1 MVEAMLWMC
10 LGLINLRIDLLRSR
24 PSLYLRGQLWRLVVG
39 VPLSLAWVYLTLP
52 ALVPGVGHT
61 VVLLPLTINALY
73 TMLTV
78 LVGRAKK
85 DRATIWLTGLVFSA
99 ALLVSLYL
107 NFLVVPHR
115 AIDLRNVPTVTVS
128 DVPAPVMNLEH
139 IRLVPYENAQ
149 WRAQKVL
156 GAMGA
161 GFEVGHLNIQLVDG
175 ELYWVGLVDFR
186 GLLRWLNFREAPGFI
201 MVDAEDAGVPAEFVP
216 FAMRYTPGAFFGS
229 DLRRHIYRQHQAV
242 LLLDP
247 SFELDDDGNP
257 RWVMSIGRPTVGKT
271 GTVVTGI
278 VILDPATGEM
288 QEYAKADAP
297 LWVDQVIP
305 EFVAEQHND
314 WFGRFVHGYWNS
326 LFTKRDMHLPTEWE
340 GVSDVFGVVGPD
352 ARFYWFTGHTAA
364 AGRDDSLM
372 GYTMMDG
379 RTGEITYYRYAV
391 GFFNE
396 AAAVSSVNA
405 AVADFVGWHG
415 AQPLLYNLYGAEAY
429 VVPVLSD
436 TNILKA
442 VGIVNARTGR
452 TIVEPTLLQAVLAY
466 KQYLGQ
472 GIGGVV
478 PTDVALLQ
486 SLEGEVLRVGAATTE
501 GTTLF
506 YFRLEGSNR
515 IFTATATLSP
525 HVALTQPGDRVAIA
539 YLDTAEEVVP
549 LATFRN
555 LEMTRP

>member
-1 MVEAMLWMC
+1 MMEALLWMC
-10 LGLINLRIDLLRSR
+10 LGLINLRIDLLRSSPAR
-24 PSLYLRGQLWRLVVG
+24 YLRGQLGRLAVG
-39 VPLSLAWVYLTLP
+39 VPLCLLWVYLTLP
-52 ALVPGVGHT
+52 ALVSWVGYT
-61 VVLLPLTINALY
+61 VVLLPLTANALY
-73 TMLTV
+73 TMLEV
-78 LVGRAKK
+78 LLGGAKK
-85 DRATIWLTGLVFSA
+85 DRAAVRLPGVLLTA
-99 ALLVSLYL
+99 AILVSLYV
-107 NFLVVPHR
+107 NVLVVPHR
-115 AIDLRNVPTVTVS
+115 ATDLRDVPSVTVS
-128 DVPAPVMNLEH
+128 DVPAPVMDLEH

-161 GFEVGHLNIQLVDG
+161 GFEVGHLNIQLVEG
-175 ELYWVGLVDFR
+175 ELYWVGPVDFR
-186 GLLRWLNFREAPGFI
+186 GLLRWFNFREAPGFV

-216 FAMRYTPGAFFGS
+216 YAMRYTAGAYFGS
-229 DLRRHIYRQHQAV
+229 DLRRHVYRQHSDM

-257 RWVMSIGRPTVGKT
+257 RWVMSIGKPTVGKT
-271 GTVVTGI
+271 GTVVTGV
-278 VILDPATGEM
+278 VILNPGTGEM
-288 QEYAKADAP
+288 QEYAKADVP
-297 LWVDQVIP
+297 SWVDQVIP
-305 EFVAEQHND
+305 EFVAEEHND

-326 LFTKRDMHLPTEWE
+326 LFTKRDMHLPTAWE
-340 GVSDVFGVVGPD
+340 GMSDVFGVVGPD

-415 AQPLLYNLYGAEAY
+415 AQPLLYNLYGAESY
-429 VVPVLSD
+429 VVPILSD

-452 TIVEPTLLQAVLAY
+452 TIVEPTLLKAVLAY

-472 GIGGVV
+472 GIGAVV
-478 PTDVALLQ
+478 PTDVAFLQ

-501 GTTLF
+501 GNTLF
-506 YFRLEGSNR
+506 YFHLAGSSR

-525 HVALTQPGDRVAIA
+525 QVALTKPGDRVAVS

-549 LATFRN
+549 LAAFRN
-555 LEMTRP
+555 LQFSSP

>member
-1 MVEAMLWMC
+1 MAEVLLWMC

-24 PSLYLRGQLWRLVVG
+24 PLQFLRGQVWRLAVG
-39 VPLSLAWVYLTLP
+39 VPLCWLWVYLTLP
-52 ALVPGVGHT
+52 ALVPWVGYT
-61 VVLLPLTINALY
+61 VVLLPLTINAFY
-73 TMLTV
+73 TLLEV
-78 LVGRAKK
+78 LVGGAKK
-85 DRATIWLTGLVFSA
+85 DKATARFTG
-99 ALLVSLYL
+99 ALLTASLLVTLYL

-115 AIDLRNVPTVTVS
+115 ATDLRDVPVVTVS

-139 IRLVPYENAQ
+139 IRLVPYENAL

-161 GFEVGHLNIQLVDG
+161 GFEIGHLNIQLVDG
-175 ELYWVGLVDFR
+175 ELYWVGPVDFR
-186 GLLRWLNFREAPGFI
+186 GLLRWFNFREAPGYVI
-201 MVDAEDAGVPAEFVP
+201 VDAEDAGVPAEFRASP
-216 FAMRYTPGAFFGS
+216 MRYTVGAYFGS
-229 DLRRHIYRQHQAV
+229 DLRRHIYGQHRDV

-247 SFELDDDGNP
+247 SFELDDEANP
-257 RWVMSIGRPTVGKT
+257 RWVMSIGKPTVGKT
-271 GTVVTGI
+271 GTVVTGVVI
-278 VILDPATGEM
+278 VDPATGEM
-288 QEYAKADAP
+288 QEYALDAVP
-297 LWVDQVIP
+297 TWVDQVIP
-305 EFVAEQHND
+305 EFIAEKHND

-326 LFTKRDMHLPTEWE
+326 LFTKRDMHLPTAWE
-340 GVSDVFGVVGPD
+340 GASDVFGVVGPD

-415 AQPLLYNLYGAEAY
+415 SQPLLYNLYGAESY

-452 TIVEPTLLQAVLAY
+452 TIVEPTLLRAVLAY

-472 GIGGVV
+472 GLGAVV
-478 PTDVALLQ
+478 PTDVALLE
-486 SLEGEVLRVGAATTE
+486 SLEGKVLRVGAATTE

-506 YFRLEGSNR
+506 YFRLEASGR
-515 IFTATATLSP
+515 TFTATAALSP
-525 HVALTQPGDRVAIA
+525 HVALTQPGDRVAIS
-539 YLDTAEEVVP
+539 YLDTAEETVP
-549 LATFRN
+549 LAAFRN
-555 LEMTRP
+555 LELSGP

>member
-1 MVEAMLWMC
+1 MTEALLWMC
-10 LGLINLRIDLLRSR
+10 LGLINLRLDLLRAR
-24 PSLYLRGQLWRLVVG
+24 PAHYLRGQLWRLAVG
-39 VPLSLAWVYLTLP
+39 VPLCLAWVYLTLP
-52 ALVPGVGHT
+52 ALISWVGYT
-61 VVLLPLTINALY
+61 VVLLPLTINALC
-73 TMLTV
+73 TLQEILMP
-78 LVGRAKK
+78 GAKK
-85 DRATIWLTGLVFSA
+85 DRATAGISG
-99 ALLVSLYL
+99 ALLAASLLPVLYL

-115 AIDLRNVPTVTVS
+115 ATDLRDVPTVTVS
-128 DVPAPVMNLEH
+128 DVPAPVMSLEH
-139 IRLVPYENAQ
+139 IRLVPYENAL

-175 ELYWVGLVDFR
+175 ELYWVGPVDFR
-186 GLLRWLNFREAPGFI
+186 GLLRWFNFREAPGYI
-201 MVDAEDAGVPAEFVP
+201 VVDAEDAGVQAEFRASP
-216 FAMRYTPGAFFGS
+216 MRYTVGAYFGN
-229 DLRRHIYRQHQAV
+229 DLRRHIYRQHREV

-247 SFELDDDGNP
+247 SFELDDGGNP
-257 RWVMSIGRPTVGKT
+257 RWVMSIGKPTVGKT
-271 GTVVTGI
+271 GTI
-278 VILDPATGEM
+278 VIGVVIVDPATGEM
-288 QEYAKADAP
+288 QEYALDDVP

-314 WFGRFVHGYWNS
+314 WFGRFVHGYWNA
-326 LFTKRDMHLPTEWE
+326 LFTKRDMHLPTTWE
-340 GVSDVFGVVGPD
+340 DASDVFGVVGPD

-396 AAAVSSVNA
+396 SAAVSSVNA

-415 AQPLLYNLYGAEAY
+415 AQPLLYNLYGAESY

-452 TIVEPTLLQAVLAY
+452 TIVEPTLLKAVLAY

-472 GIGGVV
+472 GIGAVV
-478 PTDVALLQ
+478 PTDIALLQ
-486 SLEGEVLRVGAATTE
+486 SFMGEVLRVGAATTE

-506 YFRLEGSNR
+506 YFHLAGQNR

-525 HVALTQPGDRVAIA
+525 QVALTRPGDRVEIS

-555 LEMTRP
+555 LEL

>member
-1 MVEAMLWMC
+1 M
-10 LGLINLRIDLLRSR
+10 
-24 PSLYLRGQLWRLVVG
+24 
-39 VPLSLAWVYLTLP
+39 
-52 ALVPGVGHT
+52 
-61 VVLLPLTINALY
+61 
-73 TMLTV
+73 
-78 LVGRAKK
+78 
-85 DRATIWLTGLVFSA
+85 
-99 ALLVSLYL
+99 
-107 NFLVVPHR
+107 
-115 AIDLRNVPTVTVS
+115 
-128 DVPAPVMNLEH
+128 
-139 IRLVPYENAQ
+139 
-149 WRAQKVL
+149 
-156 GAMGA
+156 
-161 GFEVGHLNIQLVDG
+161 
-175 ELYWVGLVDFR
+175 
-186 GLLRWLNFREAPGFI
+186 
-201 MVDAEDAGVPAEFVP
+201 
-216 FAMRYTPGAFFGS
+216 
-229 DLRRHIYRQHQAV
+229 
-242 LLLDP
+242 
-247 SFELDDDGNP
+247 
-257 RWVMSIGRPTVGKT
+257 
-271 GTVVTGI
+271 
-278 VILDPATGEM
+278 
-288 QEYAKADAP
+288 
-297 LWVDQVIP
+297 
-305 EFVAEQHND
+305 AEQHND

-326 LFTKRDMHLPTEWE
+326 LFTKRDMHLPTQWE

-452 TIVEPTLLQAVLAY
+452 TIVEPTLLKAVLAY

-472 GIGGVV
+472 GIGAVI
-478 PTDVALLQ
+478 PTDVAFLQ

-555 LEMTRP
+555 LEMTGP

>member
-1 MVEAMLWMC
+1 MMEALLWMC
-10 LGLINLRIDLLRSR
+10 LGLINLRFDLLRAR
-24 PSLYLRGQLWRLVVG
+24 PAHYLRGQLWRLAVG
-39 VPLSLAWVYLTLP
+39 VPFCLAWVYLTLP
-52 ALVPGVGHT
+52 ALISWVGYS
-61 VVLLPLTINALY
+61 VVLLPLTINALC
-73 TMLTV
+73 TLQEILMP
-78 LVGRAKK
+78 GAKK
-85 DRATIWLTGLVFSA
+85 DRATVGISV
-99 ALLVSLYL
+99 ALLAASLLVILYL
-107 NFLVVPHR
+107 NVLVVPHR
-115 AIDLRNVPTVTVS
+115 ATDLRDVPTVTVS
-128 DVPAPVMNLEH
+128 DVPAPVMSLEH
-139 IRLVPYENAQ
+139 IRLVPYENAL

-175 ELYWVGLVDFR
+175 ELYWVGPVDFR
-186 GLLRWLNFREAPGFI
+186 GLLRWFNFREAPGYI
-201 MVDAEDAGVPAEFVP
+201 VVDAEDAGVPAEFRASP
-216 FAMRYTPGAFFGS
+216 MRYTVGAYFGN
-229 DLRRHIYRQHQAV
+229 DLRRHIYRQHREV

-247 SFELDDDGNP
+247 SFELDDGGNP
-257 RWVMSIGRPTVGKT
+257 RWVMSIGKPTVGKT
-271 GTVVTGI
+271 GTI
-278 VILDPATGEM
+278 VIGVVIVDPATGEM
-288 QEYAKADAP
+288 QEYALDDVP

-314 WFGRFVHGYWNS
+314 WFGRFVHGYWNA
-326 LFTKRDMHLPTEWE
+326 LFTKRDMHLPTTWE
-340 GVSDVFGVVGPD
+340 DASDVFGVVGPD

-415 AQPLLYNLYGAEAY
+415 SQPLLYNLYGAESY

-452 TIVEPTLLQAVLAY
+452 TIVEPTLLKAVLAY

-472 GIGGVV
+472 GLGAVI
-478 PTDVALLQ
+478 PTDIALLQ
-486 SLEGEVLRVGAATTE
+486 SFMGEVLRVGAATTE

-506 YFRLEGSNR
+506 YFHLAGQNR
-515 IFTATATLSP
+515 IFTATAALSP
-525 HVALTQPGDRVAIA
+525 QVALTRPGDRVEFHI
-539 YLDTAEEVVP
+539 LTP
-549 LATFRN
+549 PRKSCL
-555 LEMTRP
+555 

>member
-1 MVEAMLWMC
+1 MAEVLLVMC

-24 PSLYLRGQLWRLVVG
+24 PADYLRGQLWRLAVG
-39 VPLSLAWVYLTLP
+39 VPLCLAWVYLTLP
-52 ALVPGVGHT
+52 ALVPWVGYT
-61 VVLLPLTINALY
+61 VVLLPLGTNALY
-73 TMLTV
+73 TLLETF
-78 LVGRAKK
+78 LGKGRK
-85 DRATIWLTGLVFSA
+85 DRATALFTGLLLTA

-115 AIDLRNVPTVTVS
+115 ATDLRDVPNVTVS
-128 DVPAPVMNLEH
+128 DVPAPVMNLAH

-161 GFEVGHLNIQLVDG
+161 GFEVGHLNIQLIDG
-175 ELYWVGLVDFR
+175 ELYWVGPVDFR
-186 GLLRWLNFREAPGFI
+186 GVLRWVNFREAPGFI
-201 MVDAEDAGVPAEFVP
+201 MVDAEDAGVPAQFVP
-216 FAMRYTPGAFFGS
+216 SPMRYTTGAFFGY
-229 DLRRHIYRQHQAV
+229 DLRRHIYRAHRDV
-242 LLLDP
+242 LQLDP
-247 SFELDDDGNP
+247 SFELDDGGNP
-257 RWVMSIGRPTVGKT
+257 RWVMSIGKPTVGKT
-271 GTVVTGI
+271 GTVVTGVLI
-278 VILDPATGEM
+278 VDPATGEM
-288 QEYAKADAP
+288 GEYALADVP
-297 LWVDQVIP
+297 PWVDQVIP
-305 EFVAEQHND
+305 EFIAEQHND

-326 LFTKRDMHLPTEWE
+326 LFTRRDMHLPTAWE
-340 GVSDVFGVVGPD
+340 GMSDVFGVVGPD

-379 RTGEITYYRYAV
+379 RTGEIIYYRYAV

-415 AQPLLYNLYGAEAY
+415 AQPLLYNLYGAESY

-452 TIVEPTLLQAVLAY
+452 TIVEPTLLKAVLAY

-472 GIGGVV
+472 GIGGII
-478 PTDVALLQ
+478 PTDAALLQ
-486 SLEGEVLRVGAATTE
+486 SMEGEVLRVGAATTE

-506 YFRLEGSNR
+506 YLHLAGSPR
-515 IFTATATLSP
+515 IFTATAILSP
-525 HVALTQPGDRVAIA
+525 HVALTKPGDRVAIS
-539 YLDTAEEVVP
+539 YLDTAEQVVP
-549 LATFRN
+549 LASFRN
-555 LEMTRP
+555 VSLAGN